1 MEENNKT
8 KVKVMIDGVA
18 HVVDIKDCR
27 LITDDEAKQIQLQAA
42 SKVDYSDIQQQL
54 KAERDNYGYRL

>member
-8 KVKVMIDGVA
+8 KVKVILDGVT

-27 LITDDEAKQIQLQAA
+27 LITDDEAKEIQLQEAT
-42 SKVDYSDIQQQL
+42 KVDYSDVQKQL
-54 KAERDNYGYRL
+54 KEEHDNYGYRL